1 MDFLPTPSILDP
13 HMKSE
18 TAPARAEFT
27 EETLRQAEKT
37 ELDAHLANRLGKAES
52 TKRGAEK
59 IMKQTEMPLNQT
71 QEKERSQRQDTS
83 PEEHCNPADQ
93 RLCFC
98 KAENLLVFYNQQT

>member
-1 MDFLPTPSILDP
+1 MVLGPGSFSV
-13 HMKSE
+13 
-18 TAPARAEFT
+18 FT
-27 EETLRQAEKT
+27 EEALGQAEKT
-37 ELDAHLANRLGKAES
+37 ELYAHLANRLGKAES

-59 IMKQTEMPLNQT
+59 IMKQTEVTLNQT